1 MKEIGGYESSSP
13 GPLSSNLTGDTSLPI
28 RHPSYSINNILGVHQ
43 TQDANENILKRKR
56 EDDGKQRM
64 RFSNFSYFQFEDEI
78 QESSSQLDQAVFKRA
93 RSGYNSAYSSSMM
106 SSMWA
111 AGKWMAANQSI
122 KQEKT
127 SGPMMAEETPAT
139 TTTNTSGSPVT
150 SPVYPTSFPDNLPFS
165 NYDGTAGTNMSSM
178 SSNAYATSLNSSSG
192 EVPVE

>member
-1 MKEIGGYESSSP
+1 
-13 GPLSSNLTGDTSLPI
+13 
-28 RHPSYSINNILGVHQ
+28 
-43 TQDANENILKRKR
+43 
-56 EDDGKQRM
+56 
-64 RFSNFSYFQFEDEI
+64 
-78 QESSSQLDQAVFKRA
+78 
-93 RSGYNSAYSSSMM
+93 MM

-127 SGPMMAEETPAT
+127 SGAMMAEETPAT
-139 TTTNTSGSPVT
+139 TTTNTSGSPIT

-192 EVPVE
+192 EVLVE